1 MREDYY
7 ELLDIAPGATAAEVK
22 RAYYKQA
29 RRYHPDRNPDDAAAE
44 ERFKLIAEAYRVLG
58 DADERYQYD
67 GWLERHRRLA
77 NAPELETMQRHVRVS
92 ARHGRDRRAER
103 RERAEHRRGGR
114 AARGPVRVRPFLLS
128 TRRPPSLAGMV
139 VVYAM
144 AACLIVPA
152 IIKGFTAAYSR
163 PAAAAEPPKQE
174 LSEAEIRARLDNYN
188 NDLLQRAKAG
198 DATAQLRYGF
208 LLYRGVG
215 VAQNRAEAREWWK
228 KAAAQG
234 NASALYSLEH
244 FPAEPP
250 VEQEA
255 VEHTPETQTPPSP
268 ETRNL

>member
-1 MREDYY
+1 MRDDYY
-7 ELLDIAPGATAAEVK
+7 ELLDVAPTATAEEVK
-22 RAYYKQA
+22 RAYYRQA

-44 ERFKLIAEAYRVLG
+44 ERFKLIAEAYRILG

-114 AARGPVRVRPFLLS
+114 RERASVHVRPFLLS
-128 TRRPPSLAGMV
+128 TRRPPSLATMIA
-139 VVYAM
+139 VYIM

-152 IIKGFTAAYSR
+152 IIKGFTAAY
-163 PAAAAEPPKQE
+163 PGPPVAEPEKPKRE
-174 LSEAEIRARLDNYN
+174 LTEEEIRIRLDNYN

-198 DATAQLRYGF
+198 DAVAQLRYGN

-215 VAQNRAEAREWWK
+215 IRRDRAEAREWWK
-228 KAAAQG
+228 KSAAQG
-234 NASALYSLEH
+234 NTAALYSLRN
-244 FPAEPP
+244 FPAELPE
-250 VEQEA
+250 EQA
-255 VEHTPETQTPPSP
+255 APEPAA
-268 ETRNL
+268 ETAE

>member
-1 MREDYY
+1 MRDDYY
-7 ELLDIAPGATAAEVK
+7 ELLDVAPTASAEEVK

-44 ERFKLIAEAYRVLG
+44 ERFKLIAEAYRILG

-77 NAPELETMQRHVRVS
+77 NAPELETMQRHIRVS

-103 RERAEHRRGGR
+103 RERAERGRRGER
-114 AARGPVRVRPFLLS
+114 AARGSVPVRPFLLS
-128 TRRPPSLAGMV
+128 TRRPPSLATMV
-139 VVYAM
+139 VVYIM

-152 IIKGFTAAYSR
+152 IIKGFTAAYR
-163 PAAAAEPPKQE
+163 TPAAETEKPKPE
-174 LSEAEIRARLDNYN
+174 LSEAEIRARLENYN

-198 DATAQLRYGF
+198 DPVAQLRYGN

-215 VAQNRAEAREWWK
+215 IRQNMQEAHEWWK

-234 NASALYSLEH
+234 NTAALYSLQH
-244 FPAEPP
+244 FPA
-250 VEQEA
+250 
-255 VEHTPETQTPPSP
+255 TPPQELP
-268 ETRNL
+268 AETAESAPSAE

>member
-7 ELLDIAPGATAAEVK
+7 ELLDVAPTATAEEVK

-29 RRYHPDRNPDDAAAE
+29 RRYHPDRNPEDAAAE

-114 AARGPVRVRPFLLS
+114 AERASVRVRPFLLS
-128 TRRPPSLAGMV
+128 TRRPPSLATMV

-152 IIKGFTAAYSR
+152 IIKGFTAAYHR
-163 PAAAAEPPKQE
+163 PAAECDRPKQE
-174 LSEAEIRARLDNYN
+174 LSEAEIRARLENYN

-198 DATAQLRYGF
+198 DPVAQLRYGN

-215 VAQNRAEAREWWK
+215 IRMDRAEAHEWWK

-234 NASALYSLEH
+234 NTVALYSLSH
-244 FPAEPP
+244 FPAEMPP
-250 VEQEA
+250 AAEKA
-255 VEHTPETQTPPSP
+255 DETQEPSP
-268 ETRNL
+268 AESAAAE

>member
-7 ELLDIAPGATAAEVK
+7 ELLDVAPTASAEEVK
-22 RAYYKQA
+22 RAYYRQA

-77 NAPELETMQRHVRVS
+77 NAPELETMQRHIRVS
-92 ARHGRDRRAER
+92 ARHGRDRRALR
-103 RERAEHRRGGR
+103 RERAEHGRNGRR
-114 AARGPVRVRPFLLS
+114 AERGSVHVRPFLLS
-128 TRRPPSLAGMV
+128 TRRPPSLATMV
-139 VVYAM
+139 VVYLM

-152 IIKGFTAAYSR
+152 IIKGFSAAYHR
-163 PAAAAEPPKQE
+163 PVSPPEKPKAE

-198 DATAQLRYGF
+198 DPVAQLHYGN

-215 VAQNRAEAREWWK
+215 VRQNRAEAHEWWK
-228 KAAAQG
+228 KSAAQG
-234 NASALYSLEH
+234 NAAALYSLQH
-244 FPAEPP
+244 FPAEPQT
-250 VEQEA
+250 QEEA
-255 VEHTPETQTPPSP
+255 DK
-268 ETRNL
+268 

>member
-7 ELLDIAPGATAAEVK
+7 ELLDIAPTATAEEVK
-22 RAYYKQA
+22 RAYYRQA

-77 NAPELETMQRHVRVS
+77 HAPELESMPRHTRVS
-92 ARHGRDRRAER
+92 ARHGRERRSER
-103 RERAEHRRGGR
+103 RERAERRGSRAGR
-114 AARGPVRVRPFLLS
+114 GTTRVRPFLLS
-128 TRRPPSLAGMV
+128 TRRPPSLAAMV
-139 VVYAM
+139 VVYVM

-152 IIKGFTAAYSR
+152 IIKGFSAASSTR
-163 PAAAAEPPKQE
+163 ARAAESERPKRQ
-174 LSEAEIRARLDNYN
+174 LSEEEIRARLDNFN

-198 DATAQLRYGF
+198 DPVAQLGYGN

-215 VAQNRAEAREWWK
+215 VRQNQEEAREWWK

-234 NASALYSLEH
+234 NAAAQYSLDH
-244 FPAEPP
+244 FPANPP
-250 VEQEA
+250 EQPVAE
-255 VEHTPETQTPPSP
+255 
-268 ETRNL
+268 